1 MTKKMI
7 MLSAMIACTSA
18 MVACSDDDST
28 KADSGYCHCYS
39 KSPYINTSD
48 MNSTAAAIHS
58 EDGCKQ
64 YDYGSAGYFA
74 CEWISY

>member
-1 MTKKMI
+1 MTKKTI

-39 KSPYINTSD
+39 KSPYIN
-48 MNSTAAAIHS
+48 
-58 EDGCKQ
+58 
-64 YDYGSAGYFA
+64 
-74 CEWISY
+74 